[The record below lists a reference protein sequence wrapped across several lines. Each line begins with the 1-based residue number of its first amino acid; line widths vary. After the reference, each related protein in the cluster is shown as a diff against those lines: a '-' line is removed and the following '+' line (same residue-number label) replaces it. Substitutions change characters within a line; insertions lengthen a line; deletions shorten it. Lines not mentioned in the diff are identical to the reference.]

1 MVCWKIKNTRELI
14 YELIKQGVE
23 SNSDIA
29 QELGITTAAVSKH
42 AARLIAENYVRKQ
55 GSRYVLYYGKEL

>member
-42 AARLIAENYVRKQ
+42 ATQLIAENYVRKQ